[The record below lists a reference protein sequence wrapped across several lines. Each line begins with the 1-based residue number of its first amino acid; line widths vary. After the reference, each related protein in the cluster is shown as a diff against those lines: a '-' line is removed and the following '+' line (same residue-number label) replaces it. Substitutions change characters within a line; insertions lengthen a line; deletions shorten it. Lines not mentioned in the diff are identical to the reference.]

1 MTTELYSDHC
11 QTLPTCLVLICVYCR
26 GGAPL
31 GRPPPDQGQVQTLRQ
46 NFPVQGRLQFFT
58 GTHLQH
64 LRSSRQLFVAKLPYL
79 ALRLLRRHQK
89 IRHFHCL
96 PNFCM
101 SGSQDSWITIYN
113 MLKDAQ
119 TIMPHVA
126 AGRDG
131 LHRRG
136 GHLLLLVRPRLPLLP
151 RLPGGAQVDISHDD
165 NSHVSRVTCHVS
177 RGAAGRTWCAGW
189 GCTPG

>member
-1 MTTELYSDHC
+1 M
-11 QTLPTCLVLICVYCR
+11 YCR

-46 NFPVQGRLQFFT
+46 NFPVQGRLQCFT

-64 LRSSRQLFVAKLPYL
+64 LRSSRRLFVAKLPYL

-101 SGSQDSWITIYN
+101 SGSKDSWITIFK
-113 MLKDAQ
+113 MMQ
-119 TIMPHVA
+119 A
-126 AGRDG
+126 ACCSWAGWCPPAWRASPAPG
-131 LHRRG
+131 AASPTTPPPPARRRSG
-136 GHLLLLVRPRLPLLP
+136 GP
-151 RLPGGAQVDISHDD
+151 Q
-165 NSHVSRVTCHVS
+165 SRVTCHVS
-177 RGAAGRTWCAGW
+177 RVTCYV
-189 GCTPG
+189 